1 MAKTLTK
8 RRAKNAGAK
17 KHTSVAA
24 RAAAGKFCELP
35 EVPQRV
41 FTPDVGPERARL
53 IRNTDRKWANGT
65 TLHYHF
71 LSSPAA
77 RQGSAQDRRRVTDA
91 FAAWKRLGIGLD
103 FQEVA
108 SADEAEIRI
117 GFERGGGHW
126 SYIGRDVLGAG
137 QSDRTMNLDKGD
149 VGTVD
154 TAIHEIG
161 HTLGFPHEHQNP
173 NAGIEWNEEAV
184 YADLSGP
191 PNNWP
196 REQTFHNIIRKLNPG
211 DVHGS
216 AWDKDSIMHYPFKAG
231 LINRPERYRTEA
243 LRPAPG
249 LSPVDKEEVKSFYSP
264 LQISDHRALQAF
276 QFVRLTLAPR
286 GQANFIINPA
296 SSRRYQFSTFGQADT
311 VMALFEEVNGVPRF
325 READDDSGA
334 DRNAKFTARLFPGRR
349 YFLRVRLYAQHRRGE
364 FGVMMW

>member
-1 MAKTLTK
+1 
-8 RRAKNAGAK
+8 
-17 KHTSVAA
+17 
-24 RAAAGKFCELP
+24 
-35 EVPQRV
+35 
-41 FTPDVGPERARL
+41 
-53 IRNTDRKWANGT
+53 
-65 TLHYHF
+65 
-71 LSSPAA
+71 
-77 RQGSAQDRRRVTDA
+77 
-91 FAAWKRLGIGLD
+91 
-103 FQEVA
+103 
-108 SADEAEIRI
+108 
-117 GFERGGGHW
+117 
-126 SYIGRDVLGAG
+126 
-137 QSDRTMNLDKGD
+137 
-149 VGTVD
+149 VD

-184 YADLSGP
+184 YADLAGP

-349 YFLRVRLYAQHRRGE
+349 YFPARPSVCTAPPWRVRRHDVVKVRTAQLDGRVPDGVARHSWVASRSLGLAGVRVVAGWRTASAHVETHPRRDRADGLE
-364 FGVMMW
+364 VTMNIGLGDRGPTHNGN